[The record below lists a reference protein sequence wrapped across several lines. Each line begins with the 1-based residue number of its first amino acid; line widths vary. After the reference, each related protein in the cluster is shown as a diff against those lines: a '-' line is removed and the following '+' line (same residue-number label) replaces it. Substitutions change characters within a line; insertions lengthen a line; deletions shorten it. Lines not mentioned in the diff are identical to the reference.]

1 MGGGFNPLLIGAAV
15 LLAAAAVGATAILS
29 PKRRAAFV
37 YAQLC
42 LMVGIYVGFGLTA
55 LDAADFIG
63 RSELSVLIIESA
75 VALVF
80 IFAGLGV
87 LHTAR
92 SWLLG
97 GLILAHGGVDLM
109 HLFFKAAHSPDW
121 YDFACILYDAIVGVA
136 AIWLLG
142 GVKSG
147 ASTSP

>member
-1 MGGGFNPLLIGAAV
+1 MTGLNSILIGAAI

-42 LMVGIYVGFGLTA
+42 VMVGIYVGFALVA
-55 LDAADFIG
+55 LDAADFVG
-63 RSELSVLIIESA
+63 RAELSIVTTEA
-75 VALVF
+75 VVALIF
-80 IFAGLGV
+80 MFAGLGV

-109 HLFFKAAHSPDW
+109 HLLFGAEYSPDW
-121 YDFACILYDAIVGVA
+121 YEFACILYDAIVGVA
-136 AIWLLG
+136 TIWLLSQKPAAG
-142 GVKSG
+142 
-147 ASTSP
+147 